1 MRRELTPDIDS
12 VYQKIFDNNLA
23 EFSANEEDHQEKPE
37 LTPEQL
43 ADVEKHNQYV
53 HDVILQEVHRIQ
65 HPAEPNREFDE
76 PQTC

>member
-1 MRRELTPDIDS
+1 MREDFTPDIDS

-53 HDVILQEVHRIQ
+53 CEVILQEVH
-65 HPAEPNREFDE
+65 
-76 PQTC
+76 